1 MTFTK
6 VAIAGFLALLGFLC
20 WLAVSGFGAAREL
33 LISLFALVLLVGG
46 GNLLAGRSGAY
57 GRGRSHGRSRSGGNA
72 AYGRSGPAGAPA
84 APAPPDHAASEPGDE
99 VDAARSNEPAP

>member
-46 GNLLAGRSGAY
+46 GNLLAGRSGAHGRSGAY
-57 GRGRSHGRSRSGGNA
+57 GRG
-72 AYGRSGPAGAPA
+72 GPAGARGT
-84 APAPPDHAASEPGDE
+84 PAPPGPTASELGNE
-99 VDAARSNEPAP
+99 VDVTRSDETAP